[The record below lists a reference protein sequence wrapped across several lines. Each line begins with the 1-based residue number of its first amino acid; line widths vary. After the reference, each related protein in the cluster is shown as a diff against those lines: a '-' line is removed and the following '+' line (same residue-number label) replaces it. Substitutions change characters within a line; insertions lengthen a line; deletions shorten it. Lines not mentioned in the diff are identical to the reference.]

1 MKTWWCLPLPSK
13 DEKIEAQNV
22 QWLCSDRVK
31 WLDHKTI
38 TWLRCDFEFCVW
50 GQACA
55 LLLKRMCPVGGDS
68 LLLFTVFW
76 PVFWEPANSRG
87 LCSQIAWPW
96 LLYRIVLC
104 ILQFFTKGVFRKT
117 KQKEMAFY
125 LLLSCHG
132 YCSRRGSPSVQP
144 RRGLLSVLTARKKKA

>member
-117 KQKEMAFY
+117 KQNKRDGVLSITELSWI
-125 LLLSCHG
+125 LLTKRVPISTTQERTPVSSHC
-132 YCSRRGSPSVQP
+132 
-144 RRGLLSVLTARKKKA
+144 

>member
-55 LLLKRMCPVGGDS
+55 LVLKRMCPAGGDS
-68 LLLFTVFW
+68 LLTFTVFW

-117 KQKEMAFY
+117 KQNKRDGVLSITELSWI
-125 LLLSCHG
+125 LLTKRVPISTTQERTPVSSHC
-132 YCSRRGSPSVQP
+132 
-144 RRGLLSVLTARKKKA
+144 